1 MLYILFAILL
11 FGFLIAIHEF
21 GHFITAKLCGVRV
34 NEFAI
39 GMGPQILK
47 KKGRETEYSLRLF
60 PVGGFCAME
69 GEDEASDDP
78 RSFSAAAFW
87 KRCLILVAGSA
98 MNFITGLVILVCI
111 YSGAD
116 AYVSPAIDSFMDGN
130 PAYEQG
136 YLQVGD
142 EFLEI
147 DGHLVLVNSDV
158 SLLLSRGN
166 GETAD
171 ILVRRN
177 GEKLLLEDVPLALR
191 EYEMDGDVQL
201 MYGLYFQVKEATL
214 GSNIGLA
221 LRSSLN
227 FARMVWF
234 SLQDLISGSAGLQDL
249 SGPVGIVSTMSQVG
263 QASASVWDAILNLL
277 YFGAFIAI
285 NLSVMNLLPLPA
297 LDGGRLFFQLING
310 LLSVTIRRQIPD
322 KYESYVHF
330 AGLVLLLL
338 LMLVVGLNDIYKI
351 FWH

>member
-21 GHFITAKLCGVRV
+21 GHFITAKLSGVRV

-47 KKGRETEYSLRLF
+47 KKGKETEYSLRLF

-69 GEDEASDDP
+69 GEDEESDDP
-78 RSFSAAAFW
+78 RSFSKASFW
-87 KRCLILVAGSA
+87 KRCLILIAGSA
-98 MNFITGLVILVCI
+98 MNFLTGLVILVCLF
-111 YSGAD
+111 SGSE
-116 AYVSPAIDSFMDGN
+116 AYISPTIDGFMEGN

-142 EFLEI
+142 ELLKI
-147 DGHLVLVNSDV
+147 DGHMVLVNSDV
-158 SLLLSRGN
+158 SLLLGRSN
-166 GETAD
+166 GETVD
-171 ILVRRN
+171 LLVRRN
-177 GEKLLLEDVPLALR
+177 GEKLLLEDVPLTLR
-191 EYEMDGDVQL
+191 EYELEGEKQL
-201 MYGLYFQVKEATL
+201 KYGLFFRVKEANL

-234 SLQDLISGSAGLQDL
+234 SLQDLFSGAAGLKDL
-249 SGPVGIVSTMSQVG
+249 SGPVGIVSTMSEVG
-263 QASASVWDAILNLL
+263 QASATAWDAVLNLL
-277 YFGAFIAI
+277 YFGAFIAV
-285 NLSVMNLLPLPA
+285 NLAVMNLLPLPA
-297 LDGGRLFFQLING
+297 LDGGRLLFLLLNG

-351 FWH
+351 VWH